1 MALVPFPSK
10 GAKSASERDPDDD
23 WDDDDAAEESG
34 GKMSFLDHLDELR
47 RRIMWAL
54 GSVVVGF
61 GIAIAFYQRLFD
73 FVIGPMQAMLPKGQT
88 LIFTEPTEAMMIY
101 IKIAVIAGI
110 LIASPAV
117 MTQVWLFVAPGLY
130 SHEKKMAIPFILV
143 SSLFFIGGAAFAH
156 YYVFPLTFKFFS
168 SFSSDAI
175 TFMPRIEPAFGL
187 YMKLI
192 LIFGAIFQM
201 PTVVAL
207 LSRLGLITR
216 ALHAGGT
223 SSTRC
228 SPSSSSAPCSRP
240 ALTPWVRSRW
250 PDRWWCSTC
259 SASGSRGSSA
269 KSASPPRRSSRPSG
283 KGGRD
288 STDCSPPCRRRT
300 PRSVKPRSPGYGCP
314 AHARFLILPRSWAP
328 PGRHARARPRCRRS
342 TASMTPA

>member
-10 GAKSASERDPDDD
+10 GAKSVSERDPDDD
-23 WDDDDAAEESG
+23 WDDEEAAEESG

-130 SHEKKMAIPFILV
+130 SHEKKMAIPFVLV
-143 SSLFFIGGAAFAH
+143 SSIFFVGGAAFAH
-156 YYVFPLTFKFFS
+156 YYVFPLTFRFFS

-207 LSRLGLITR
+207 LSRLGLITAR
-216 ALHAGGT
+216 FMLRNFKYALLAIFIIG
-223 SSTRC
+223 
-228 SPSSSSAPCSRP
+228 AV
-240 ALTPWVRSRW
+240 L
-250 PDRWWCSTC
+250 
-259 SASGSRGSSA
+259 
-269 KSASPPRRSSRPSG
+269 
-283 KGGRD
+283 
-288 STDCSPPCRRRT
+288 
-300 PRSVKPRSPGYGCP
+300 SPGTDPVGQIAMAGPMVVLYMLSIGFAWIFGKKRKP
-314 AHARFLILPRSWAP
+314 AEEL
-328 PGRHARARPRCRRS
+328 
-342 TASMTPA
+342 

>member
-10 GAKSASERDPDDD
+10 GAKSAPEHDPDD

-61 GIAIAFYQRLFD
+61 GIAIAFYQQLFN

-130 SHEKKMAIPFILV
+130 SHEKKMAIPFVLV
-143 SSLFFIGGAAFAH
+143 SSIFFIGGAAFAH

-175 TFMPRIEPAFGL
+175 TFMPRIEPAFAL

-207 LSRLGLITR
+207 LARLGLITPR
-216 ALHAGGT
+216 FMWKNFKYALLGIFIIGAV
-223 SSTRC
+223 
-228 SPSSSSAPCSRP
+228 
-240 ALTPWVRSRW
+240 L
-250 PDRWWCSTC
+250 
-259 SASGSRGSSA
+259 
-269 KSASPPRRSSRPSG
+269 
-283 KGGRD
+283 
-288 STDCSPPCRRRT
+288 
-300 PRSVKPRSPGYGCP
+300 SPGQDPVGQIAMAGP
-314 AHARFLILPRSWAP
+314 
-328 PGRHARARPRCRRS
+328 
-342 TASMTPA
+342 MTLLYLLSIVFAWIFAKKRKAAEDGGSA

>member
-10 GAKSASERDPDDD
+10 GAKMSAPDRDPDD
-23 WDDDDAAEESG
+23 WDDDDAAEDSG

-130 SHEKKMAIPFILV
+130 SHEKKMAIPFVLV
-143 SSLFFIGGAAFAH
+143 SSIFFVGGAAFAH
-156 YYVFPLTFKFFS
+156 YYVFPLTFMFFS

-207 LSRLGLITR
+207 LSRLGLITPR
-216 ALHAGGT
+216 FMWRNFKYALLAIFIIG
-223 SSTRC
+223 
-228 SPSSSSAPCSRP
+228 AV
-240 ALTPWVRSRW
+240 L
-250 PDRWWCSTC
+250 
-259 SASGSRGSSA
+259 
-269 KSASPPRRSSRPSG
+269 
-283 KGGRD
+283 
-288 STDCSPPCRRRT
+288 
-300 PRSVKPRSPGYGCP
+300 SPGTDPVGQIAMAGPMVVLYMLSIVLAWIFGKKRK
-314 AHARFLILPRSWAP
+314 AAEAD
-328 PGRHARARPRCRRS
+328 G
-342 TASMTPA
+342 ASA